1 MQDNKD
7 SLNKNYI
14 DVIYDVSSKPITDY
28 PHKLTKHLKERF
40 DIDDGLSILD
50 VGCGRGDFLNGFINN
65 GLNGYGV
72 ILQMLQKDNA
82 LKEKY
87 FKLILKKMEC
97 LLIIIILMH
106 PFQSL

>member
-40 DIDDGLSILD
+40 DIDEKKFPSGDSISAL
-50 VGCGRGDFLNGFINN
+50 VS
-65 GLNGYGV
+65 GV
-72 ILQMLQKDNA
+72 RN
-82 LKEKY
+82 
-87 FKLILKKMEC
+87 C
-97 LLIIIILMH
+97 
-106 PFQSL
+106 